1 MFAHFLI
8 PLSLTR
14 ELIFFSHP
22 AAALLFYLERNVSGL
37 AADVIRL
44 MLMLLHRLR
53 LRGSSLDGLRCRGP
67 MNLLLSRCRSV
78 LSMLHLN
85 VLLLRRNLAFLL
97 SYLCLLNLFRFHP
110 NIHGQLLEPMFQCRR
125 VVVLIKGFG

>member
-22 AAALLFYLERNVSGL
+22 AAAALLFYLERNVSGL

-44 MLMLLHRLR
+44 MLMLLGQRRMGRRHVIEVVLMQV
-53 LRGSSLDGLRCRGP
+53 LSVVLDVML
-67 MNLLLSRCRSV
+67 MLLL
-78 LSMLHLN
+78 
-85 VLLLRRNLAFLL
+85 LLLLDRGREQIWELSTKRRLVLAARQVLG
-97 SYLCLLNLFRFHP
+97 NGH
-110 NIHGQLLEPMFQCRR
+110 LEIL
-125 VVVLIKGFG
+125 V